1 MAAPRSNRRG
11 GAARGHGKGRS
22 RGKDKGKGRGKA
34 GPPRSLRDF
43 ITRRNAVLLWWLGL
57 LWWAAAAL
65 YPPSLPATRLSGVV
79 FGALLLLG
87 LLGLAWRYRLP
98 RWSLLSLYAIG
109 LLLFLLPGHD
119 RYDRV
124 ALREA
129 IASAARRYEGRRVL
143 ASGENFLGIGPNGL
157 VRRASLEGTFRY
169 GLETLNPAL
178 LRRAADLWW
187 RGLPFM
193 ERPHRREFE
202 RLLSG
207 RTFAEFDPGILF
219 PGDIALFEDSGRLLL
234 HLGGHQ
240 WIDANGERV
249 ASLSLEGERPP
260 AYAGAL
266 SIYRWR
272 FLKARRPTGQ
282 AP

>member
-1 MAAPRSNRRG
+1 MGRG
-11 GAARGHGKGRS
+11 KSKGKGAGKGR
-22 RGKDKGKGRGKA
+22 RA
-34 GPPRSLRDF
+34 APPPQSLRHLL
-43 ITRRNAVLLWWLGL
+43 TRRNAIALWWLAL
-57 LWWAAAAL
+57 LWWAGAAL

-79 FGALLLLG
+79 FGGLLLLG
-87 LLGLAWRYRLP
+87 LLGLSWRYRLL
-98 RWSLLSLYAIG
+98 RWCLLAG
-109 LLLFLLPGHD
+109 GAVALLLFFLPGHD

-129 IASAARRYEGRRVL
+129 IAAAARRYEGCPVR
-143 ASGENFLGIGPNGL
+143 ADGENFLGIGPNGL
-157 VRRASLEGTFRY
+157 VRRATLEGTFRY

-187 RGLPFM
+187 RGLPAM
-193 ERPHRREFE
+193 EQAQRRDFE

-207 RTFAEFDPGILF
+207 KTFAQFDPGILF
-219 PGDIALFEDSGRLLL
+219 PADIALYEASGRLLL
-234 HLGGHQ
+234 HLGAHQ
-240 WIDANGERV
+240 WMDAGGERV
-249 ASLSLEGERPP
+249 AVLSLEARRAPEHSQ
-260 AYAGAL
+260 AL